1 MDMSHSGRAER
12 VYHRWRK
19 SLGYCC
25 NKIGRLAHS
34 LVKGGDYMDKMKII
48 TVIGQIIIWLIVIVC
63 VFVFAP
69 TAH

>member
-12 VYHRWRK
+12 VYHRRRK
-19 SLGYCC
+19 NLGYCC

-34 LVKGGDYMDKMKII
+34 LAKGGDYMDKMKII
-48 TVIGQIIIWLIVIVC
+48 TVIGQIVIWLIVIVC

-69 TAH
+69 TAC

>member
-1 MDMSHSGRAER
+1 MDMSPFGTGGARI
-12 VYHRWRK
+12 HRWRK

-48 TVIGQIIIWLIVIVC
+48 TVIGQIVIWLIVIVC
-63 VFVFAP
+63 VFVFVP
-69 TAH
+69 TAC